1 MNKLQFAFTI
11 IFLFSGVCASS
22 KTIVV
27 DDKISTKTINDKLAA
42 LQSGDTLL
50 LKKGY
55 YRVNLKLINK
65 SGIQDTPIVIRGEDR
80 AYTTIDGGAPKPDSN
95 LKNYGVFIENSS
107 WITIDNL
114 SFKNCWIDVVR
125 VHESNYI
132 SLVNCTIEGGRRAL
146 FAQGRRSHH
155 FLVENCY
162 WEQGKHVWTKEGKFS
177 WAELHHGE
185 FRHYNGSIFQAKMI
199 GGSFVIRDNY
209 IKNVYNGIRL
219 SIMGD
224 AESDTLACTNGE
236 IYRNVIEN
244 SADNAFEPEVYCKN
258 LYFYHNKMINSHA
271 FISITEVGG
280 GPIYFYGNTGVKLPD
295 CNDGWTIFKF
305 VGKERRLTKPLYI
318 FNNSWQVNTD
328 VLGRINEQHWHNDY
342 IYHFNNAYYLS
353 DADTVGIYYLGKN
366 NHFENDCA
374 NIPFPDKV
382 VRTGKYHPI
391 VADPMFV
398 DGAYGNFLLRDGSP
412 CKDTGMIP
420 DDISI
425 YHTGNKLDIGAYD
438 DGKLVEGPVFR
449 YVNPGVEMSD
459 REKPR
464 IVKHKIENN
473 TLKLWFSYPLNEQ
486 TVNAGSFMLN
496 DITFQHFTLQE
507 ENCLLILTADKELP
521 WNNIYLSV
529 IDKPKSIDSENI
541 TLWASSIPTKPVSE
555 AQKVLAL
562 TKKAADYLIQN
573 TLFDFEPKVV
583 TFNANISRLQIN
595 ERVLARPNQIIYG
608 LINLNTKEA
617 KETKLGFSF
626 RGNIKLYLNG
636 NLIYAGKSTKE
647 QFEEYTY
654 NRFRFSHEVKVNLH
668 KGENRLLVKTSGES
682 KGLEFTC
689 CALKRD
695 QLFDNSIE
703 IRNNIENSYINN
715 WLVTEPFETAS
726 ANPMDFM
733 FEPERTIRKYYIY
746 NDQMITWQM
755 QQPLIQQA
763 LKVSPFT
770 NNKKGFNADWHYAN
784 SNTLL
789 GMLNLYRASN
799 DYIYQTFVDKFNKHV
814 FDHYHFFKEQYLSLR
829 VMRGAY
835 FRLFRASMLDDTG
848 GAVLP
853 LAERALNTKPQTLHR
868 EILDRALNHILNKQS
883 RLSDGTLCR
892 PEPVEQT
899 VWADD
904 MFMSVPFLLRMAKL
918 NKDSKLYNEAAF
930 QVLHINHYLTDPHTN
945 LCRHGWYNQTKEL
958 APVAW
963 SRANGWV
970 VWAMSE
976 ALLELPTNHKDYKKI
991 KDTFT
996 KRLMALLKYQSESGL
1011 WHQVLNDP
1019 DSYLETSGSAMFGL
1033 ALARAINHK
1042 WISQRYIPQLMKT
1055 WEAVSAQIDK
1065 NGIVYG
1071 ICRGT
1076 DMGKDAD
1083 YYKSQKTLESDPRG
1097 MGAVLTFG
1105 SEMYYFLNK

>member
-1 MNKLQFAFTI
+1 MYKRQ
-11 IFLFSGVCASS
+11 
-22 KTIVV
+22 
-27 DDKISTKTINDKLAA
+27 
-42 LQSGDTLL
+42 
-50 LKKGY
+50 
-55 YRVNLKLINK
+55 
-65 SGIQDTPIVIRGEDR
+65 
-80 AYTTIDGGAPKPDSN
+80 
-95 LKNYGVFIENSS
+95 
-107 WITIDNL
+107 
-114 SFKNCWIDVVR
+114 
-125 VHESNYI
+125 
-132 SLVNCTIEGGRRAL
+132 
-146 FAQGRRSHH
+146 
-155 FLVENCY
+155 
-162 WEQGKHVWTKEGKFS
+162 
-177 WAELHHGE
+177 
-185 FRHYNGSIFQAKMI
+185 
-199 GGSFVIRDNY
+199 
-209 IKNVYNGIRL
+209 
-219 SIMGD
+219 
-224 AESDTLACTNGE
+224 
-236 IYRNVIEN
+236 
-244 SADNAFEPEVYCKN
+244 
-258 LYFYHNKMINSHA
+258 
-271 FISITEVGG
+271 
-280 GPIYFYGNTGVKLPD
+280 
-295 CNDGWTIFKF
+295 
-305 VGKERRLTKPLYI
+305 
-318 FNNSWQVNTD
+318 
-328 VLGRINEQHWHNDY
+328 
-342 IYHFNNAYYLS
+342 
-353 DADTVGIYYLGKN
+353 
-366 NHFENDCA
+366 
-374 NIPFPDKV
+374 
-382 VRTGKYHPI
+382 
-391 VADPMFV
+391 
-398 DGAYGNFLLRDGSP
+398 
-412 CKDTGMIP
+412 
-420 DDISI
+420 
-425 YHTGNKLDIGAYD
+425 
-438 DGKLVEGPVFR
+438 
-449 YVNPGVEMSD
+449 
-459 REKPR
+459 
-464 IVKHKIENN
+464 
-473 TLKLWFSYPLNEQ
+473 
-486 TVNAGSFMLN
+486 
-496 DITFQHFTLQE
+496 
-507 ENCLLILTADKELP
+507 
-521 WNNIYLSV
+521 
-529 IDKPKSIDSENI
+529 
-541 TLWASSIPTKPVSE
+541 
-555 AQKVLAL
+555 
-562 TKKAADYLIQN
+562 
-573 TLFDFEPKVV
+573 
-583 TFNANISRLQIN
+583 
-595 ERVLARPNQIIYG
+595 
-608 LINLNTKEA
+608 
-617 KETKLGFSF
+617 
-626 RGNIKLYLNG
+626 
-636 NLIYAGKSTKE
+636 KE

-682 KGLEFTC
+682 IGLEFTC

>member
-1 MNKLQFAFTI
+1 M
-11 IFLFSGVCASS
+11 
-22 KTIVV
+22 
-27 DDKISTKTINDKLAA
+27 
-42 LQSGDTLL
+42 
-50 LKKGY
+50 
-55 YRVNLKLINK
+55 
-65 SGIQDTPIVIRGEDR
+65 
-80 AYTTIDGGAPKPDSN
+80 
-95 LKNYGVFIENSS
+95 
-107 WITIDNL
+107 
-114 SFKNCWIDVVR
+114 
-125 VHESNYI
+125 
-132 SLVNCTIEGGRRAL
+132 
-146 FAQGRRSHH
+146 
-155 FLVENCY
+155 
-162 WEQGKHVWTKEGKFS
+162 
-177 WAELHHGE
+177 
-185 FRHYNGSIFQAKMI
+185 
-199 GGSFVIRDNY
+199 
-209 IKNVYNGIRL
+209 
-219 SIMGD
+219 
-224 AESDTLACTNGE
+224 
-236 IYRNVIEN
+236 
-244 SADNAFEPEVYCKN
+244 
-258 LYFYHNKMINSHA
+258 
-271 FISITEVGG
+271 
-280 GPIYFYGNTGVKLPD
+280 
-295 CNDGWTIFKF
+295 
-305 VGKERRLTKPLYI
+305 
-318 FNNSWQVNTD
+318 
-328 VLGRINEQHWHNDY
+328 
-342 IYHFNNAYYLS
+342 
-353 DADTVGIYYLGKN
+353 
-366 NHFENDCA
+366 
-374 NIPFPDKV
+374 
-382 VRTGKYHPI
+382 
-391 VADPMFV
+391 
-398 DGAYGNFLLRDGSP
+398 
-412 CKDTGMIP
+412 
-420 DDISI
+420 
-425 YHTGNKLDIGAYD
+425 
-438 DGKLVEGPVFR
+438 
-449 YVNPGVEMSD
+449 
-459 REKPR
+459 
-464 IVKHKIENN
+464 
-473 TLKLWFSYPLNEQ
+473 
-486 TVNAGSFMLN
+486 
-496 DITFQHFTLQE
+496 
-507 ENCLLILTADKELP
+507 
-521 WNNIYLSV
+521 
-529 IDKPKSIDSENI
+529 
-541 TLWASSIPTKPVSE
+541 
-555 AQKVLAL
+555 
-562 TKKAADYLIQN
+562 
-573 TLFDFEPKVV
+573 
-583 TFNANISRLQIN
+583 
-595 ERVLARPNQIIYG
+595 
-608 LINLNTKEA
+608 NTKEA